1 MNDPGLS
8 GTRPRQARQANTA
21 AVLQLLAQRGPL
33 ARGDIAK
40 ELSLNHGSV
49 SRIIEPLLSAGV
61 VRELAEQSTG
71 VGRPRV
77 PVDLDSSSRYAVGVH
92 LGLERTTAGLI
103 DLAGHCV
110 RTLAENR
117 DPADSVATLR
127 HAADL
132 AAEMA
137 GSAPGPVLGIGVT
150 AGGEVDRQT
159 GRVVRNDVLGW
170 TDVRVSGPLRER
182 TGLDVVVDGNV
193 SALLGAELTFGAGLG
208 RHNVSYLFVG
218 NVAETGFLSR
228 GGGTS
233 SNGIIQG
240 GFGRL
245 LVPGLTDGGHG
256 RFGERGTDVALLAAA
271 RSAGVAASSLTD
283 LIRLADTDTDTV
295 ASGLLEARS
304 AQVALVADTVF
315 DLMRPDM
322 IILGGSGA
330 PSDRWLEAV
339 RDRVETTP
347 PHTLVRPR
355 SRGNPLVTAAAGLVV
370 RAFFTKGTAEWVA

>member
-1 MNDPGLS
+1 MNNPGLS

-21 AVLQLLAQRGPL
+21 AVLQLLVQRGPL

-61 VRELAEQSTG
+61 VRELAEQSAG

-77 PVDLDSSSRYAVGVH
+77 PVELDSSSRYAVGVH

-110 RTLAENR
+110 RTRAENR

-127 HAADL
+127 QAADL

-150 AGGEVDRQT
+150 AGGEVDRET

-170 TDVRVSGPLRER
+170 TDVRVADPLRER

-193 SALLGAELTFGAGLG
+193 CALLGAELTFGAGLG
-208 RHNVSYLFVG
+208 QHNVSYLFVG

-228 GGGTS
+228 PADAS

-245 LVPGLTDGGHG
+245 LVPGLTDGGHA

-271 RSAGVAASSLTD
+271 RNAGLAVTSLTD
-283 LIRLADTDTDTV
+283 LIRLADTDTV
-295 ASGLLEARS
+295 ASGLLDARS
-304 AQVALVADTVF
+304 AQVALVADTVY

-347 PHTLVRPR
+347 PQALVRPR
-355 SRGNPLVTAAAGLVV
+355 SRGNPLVAAAAGLVV
-370 RAFFTKGTAEWVA
+370 RAFFTKGTAGWVA